1 MKAQAAMEYL
11 MSYGWAI
18 VIIVVALAVL
28 VYLGVFSAGGKTPD
42 ICSFP
47 PGIQCRSFRLE
58 VDGSLNTT
66 IYNGLSDKIIVTGV
80 ACTAEQPTAQGE
92 PPVWESTNASIDAG
106 YAGPVNFAACR
117 LGDGTTAT
125 GKLGDTY
132 RGRLYIRYH
141 LQSEGSASPRV
152 IRGDISAG
160 MQPAT

>member
-1 MKAQAAMEYL
+1 MRAQAAMEYL

-47 PGIQCRSFRLE
+47 PGIQCRTFRLE
-58 VDGSLNTT
+58 TDGSLNTT
-66 IYNGLSDKIIVTGV
+66 IYNGFSDKIVITNV
-80 ACTAEQPTAQGE
+80 ACTSEQPTAQGE
-92 PPVWESTNASIDAG
+92 PPSWESANESIDAG
-106 YAGPVNFAACR
+106 YVGSVDFAACK

-132 RGRLYIRYH
+132 RGRLYIKYY
-141 LQSEGSASPRV
+141 LQSEGSGSPSV
-152 IRGDISAG
+152 IRGDISAS
-160 MQPAT
+160 MQPST